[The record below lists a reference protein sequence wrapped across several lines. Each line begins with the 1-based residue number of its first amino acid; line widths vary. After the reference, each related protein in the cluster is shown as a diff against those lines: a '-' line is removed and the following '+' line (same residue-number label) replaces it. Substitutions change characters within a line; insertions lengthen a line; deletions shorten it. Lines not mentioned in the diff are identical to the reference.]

1 MKTSPTWIVL
11 AAILLVFATLGF
23 ASKHVRNGVCS
34 RIAENA
40 GSQKD
45 RLVYIFEDL
54 CGSRSSEKIAGG

>member
-1 MKTSPTWIVL
+1 MKTSPIWIVL

-23 ASKHVRNGVCS
+23 ASKHVTNGVCS
-34 RIAENA
+34 GIAENA
-40 GSQKD
+40 GRQKD